1 MENLK
6 IFELDRRYAELY
18 DKDDMLAGKQ
28 NGKWRKY
35 APGMIT
41 TIEPGIYFK
50 ENLKNVPKEYL
61 NIGIRIEDDVL
72 VTEGDPEVLTSSV
85 PKTIIEIE
93 KVMGS

>member
-35 APGMIT
+35 SCSEYIQ
-41 TIEPGIYFK
+41 
-50 ENLKNVPKEYL
+50 NL
-61 NIGIRIEDDVL
+61 
-72 VTEGDPEVLTSSV
+72 
-85 PKTIIEIE
+85 
-93 KVMGS
+93 